1 MFYLEKTKMAK
12 STTNKKLEFSQA
24 QELFATVSTQYIKE
38 WTDKQLKNY
47 VNEPVVIPVGSYGF
61 LVGPY
66 RVQRKNST
74 CWRVEQQD
82 GRLLHE
88 FVSKSNAILYCIKS
102 MKNLAAA
109 AELLELDR
117 QLGKLDRDIQF
128 YEHTIKTTKNE
139 FKIETALNRS
149 ADAKMQRRTV
159 SNILKKTLISAKY
172 LKFGN
177 TPL

>member
-1 MFYLEKTKMAK
+1 MFYLEKMKMAK
-12 STTNKKLEFSQA
+12 STTNKKSEFSQA
-24 QELFATVSTQYIKE
+24 QELFAAVSTKYIKE
-38 WTDKQLKNY
+38 WTDKQLKNF

-66 RVQRKNST
+66 RVQGTSNT
-74 CWRVEQQD
+74 CWRVEQSD

-102 MKNLAAA
+102 MTNLAAA

-128 YEHTIKTTKNE
+128 YEYTIKNAKNE
-139 FKIETALNRS
+139 FKIETALNRC
-149 ADAKMQRRTV
+149 ADARMQRRSV

>member
-1 MFYLEKTKMAK
+1 MAK
-12 STTNKKLEFSQA
+12 STINKKNELDQA
-24 QELFATVSTQYIKE
+24 QELFATVGTKYIKE
-38 WTDKQLKNY
+38 WTDKQLKTY
-47 VNEPVVIPVGSYGF
+47 INEPVVIPVGSYGF
-61 LVGPY
+61 LIGPY
-66 RVQRKNST
+66 RIQGKNST

-82 GRLLHE
+82 GRVLHD

-102 MKNLAAA
+102 MKNYSAA

-117 QLGKLDRDIQF
+117 QLGKLDRDIEF
-128 YEHTIKTTKNE
+128 YQHTIKNAKND
-139 FKIETALNRS
+139 FKIETALNRC
-149 ADAKMQRRTV
+149 ADARMQRRSV

>member
-12 STTNKKLEFSQA
+12 STTNKKNELDQA
-24 QELFATVSTQYIKE
+24 QELFATVGTKYIKE
-38 WTDKQLKNY
+38 WTDKQLKTY
-47 VNEPVVIPVGSYGF
+47 INEPVVIPVGSYGF
-61 LVGPY
+61 LIGPY
-66 RVQRKNST
+66 RIQGKNST

-82 GRLLHE
+82 GRVLHD

-102 MKNLAAA
+102 MKNYSAA

-117 QLGKLDRDIQF
+117 QLGKLDRDIEF
-128 YEHTIKTTKNE
+128 YQHTIKNAKND
-139 FKIETALNRS
+139 FKIETALNRC
-149 ADAKMQRRTV
+149 ADAKMQRRSV

>member
-1 MFYLEKTKMAK
+1 MAK
-12 STTNKKLEFSQA
+12 STINKKLEFKQA
-24 QELFATVSTQYIKE
+24 QDLFATVSTKYIKE

-47 VNEPVVIPVGSYGF
+47 ANEPVVIPVGNYGF

-66 RVQRKNST
+66 RIQGKNSS

-82 GRLLHE
+82 GRHLHD
-88 FVSKSNAILYCIKS
+88 FMYKSNAIIYCIKS
-102 MKNLAAA
+102 MKSYAAA

-117 QLGKLDRDIQF
+117 QLGKLDLDIQF
-128 YEHTIKTTKNE
+128 YEHTIKNAKNE
-139 FKIETALNRS
+139 FRIETALNRYT
-149 ADAKMQRRTV
+149 DAKMQRRSV
-159 SNILKKTLISAKY
+159 YNILKKTLISAKY

>member
-1 MFYLEKTKMAK
+1 MYYLEKTKMAK
-12 STTNKKLEFSQA
+12 STTNRKLEFSQA
-24 QELFATVSTQYIKE
+24 QELFATASTKYIKE
-38 WTDKQLKNY
+38 WTDKQLKTY

-66 RVQRKNST
+66 RVQGKTST

-82 GRLLHE
+82 GRVLHD
-88 FVSKSNAILYCIKS
+88 FVSKSYAILYCVKL
-102 MKNLAAA
+102 MKNYAAA

-117 QLGKLDRDIQF
+117 QLGRLDRDIEF
-128 YEHTIKTTKNE
+128 YQYTIKNAKND
-139 FKIETALNRS
+139 FRVETALNRCT
-149 ADAKMQRRTV
+149 DARMQRLAV
-159 SNILKKTLISAKY
+159 LNILKKTLISAKY

>member
-1 MFYLEKTKMAK
+1 MAK
-12 STTNKKLEFSQA
+12 STTNRKTEFSQA

-38 WTDKQLKNY
+38 WTDKQLKTY

-66 RVQRKNST
+66 QIQGKHTS
-74 CWRVEQQD
+74 CWTVRQQD
-82 GRLLHE
+82 GHHLHD
-88 FVSKSNAILYCIKS
+88 FVSKSNAILYCLKA
-102 MKNLAAA
+102 MKNYAKA

-117 QLGKLDRDIQF
+117 QLGKLDKDIDF
-128 YEHTIKTTKNE
+128 YQHTIRNAKNE
-139 FKIETALNRS
+139 FRVETALNRC
-149 ADAKMQRRTV
+149 ADARMQRRSV
-159 SNILKKTLISAKY
+159 YNILKKTLISAKY

>member
-12 STTNKKLEFSQA
+12 FSTNQKNELDQA
-24 QELFATVSTQYIKE
+24 QQLFATVGTKYIKE
-38 WTDKQLKNY
+38 WTDKQLKTY
-47 VNEPVVIPVGSYGF
+47 INEPVVIPVGSYGF
-61 LVGPY
+61 LIGPY
-66 RVQRKNST
+66 RIQGKNST

-82 GRLLHE
+82 GRVLHD
-88 FVSKSNAILYCIKS
+88 FVSKTNAILYCIKL
-102 MKNLAAA
+102 MKNYAAA

-117 QLGKLDRDIQF
+117 QLGRLDRDIEF
-128 YEHTIKTTKNE
+128 YQHTIKNAKND
-139 FKIETALNRS
+139 FKIETALNRC
-149 ADAKMQRRTV
+149 ADAKMQRRSV

>member
-1 MFYLEKTKMAK
+1 MAK
-12 STTNKKLEFSQA
+12 STTNKKTEFSQA
-24 QELFATVSTQYIKE
+24 QELFATVSTKYIKE
-38 WTDKQLKNY
+38 WTDKQLKSF
-47 VNEPVVIPVGSYGF
+47 VDEPVVIPVGIYGF

-66 RVQRKNST
+66 RVQGKHAT

-82 GRLLHE
+82 GKHLHD
-88 FVSKSNAILYCIKS
+88 FVSKSNAILYCLKS
-102 MKNLAAA
+102 MKNYAAA

-117 QLGKLDRDIQF
+117 QLGKLDRDIDF
-128 YEHTIKTTKNE
+128 YRHIIKHTKNE
-139 FKIETALNRS
+139 FKIETALNRC
-149 ADAKMQRRTV
+149 ADAQMQRRSV

>member
-1 MFYLEKTKMAK
+1 MFYLEKMKMAK

-24 QELFATVSTQYIKE
+24 QEIFATYSTKYIKE
-38 WTDKQLKNY
+38 WADKQLKTY
-47 VNEPVVIPVGSYGF
+47 VHEPVVIPVGSYGF

-66 RVQRKNST
+66 RIQGKHAA

-82 GRLLHE
+82 GRVLHE
-88 FVSKSNAILYCIKS
+88 FVSKSHAILYCLKS
-102 MKNLAAA
+102 MTNLAAA

-117 QLGKLDRDIQF
+117 QLGKLDRDIEF
-128 YEHTIKTTKNE
+128 YEYTIKNTKND
-139 FKIETALNRS
+139 FKVETALNRC
-149 ADAKMQRRTV
+149 ADARMQRRSV

>member
-1 MFYLEKTKMAK
+1 MAK
-12 STTNKKLEFSQA
+12 STTNKRNELDQA
-24 QELFATVSTQYIKE
+24 QELFATVGTKYIKE
-38 WTDKQLKNY
+38 WTDKQLKTY
-47 VNEPVVIPVGSYGF
+47 INEPVVIPVGSYGF
-61 LVGPY
+61 LIGPY
-66 RVQRKNST
+66 RIQGKNST

-82 GRLLHE
+82 GRVLHD

-102 MKNLAAA
+102 MKNYSAA

-117 QLGKLDRDIQF
+117 QLGKLDRDIEF
-128 YEHTIKTTKNE
+128 YQHTIKNAKND
-139 FKIETALNRS
+139 FKIETALNRC
-149 ADAKMQRRTV
+149 ADAKMQRRSV